1 MKRTHSMVF
10 GMASV
15 AAVLMSGLAAIT
27 IWLLL
32 AQPLTT
38 ATAVS
43 TGDLSALARAIA
55 DALAAIFEY
64 L

>member
-1 MKRTHSMVF
+1 MVF

-15 AAVLMSGLAAIT
+15 AALLMSGLAGIT

-43 TGDLSALARAIA
+43 TGDLTALVRAIV
-55 DALAAIFEY
+55 DALAAIVRYF
-64 L
+64 